1 MVISGL
7 IPFEPFHSSSK
18 FLSLGLH
25 YFPFIHFC
33 SSNLTHAN
41 HPFPKALTNADDVE
55 LKDLIKLHEASQ
67 PIEIVDYM
75 LVFENTKHP
84 SFKEKET
91 KILEEAATR
100 YQAPARTSVLK
111 VVDLPENLECD
122 ANKVLETWL
131 TTRLHRS
138 GWNSRENDENT
149 NRPKVR
155 KAVKEAEMAEVAQT
169 ENNDDV
175 NEVALFSKSKQKTS
189 KDIEKVKQL
198 IMTKLADRRI
208 AFDEQKSVDGKNI
221 LLRLSAI
228 FEALC
233 IEAERL
239 HIKRF
244 SKKKVTND
252 DKFGDI
258 PFGDSLIPQVAIS
271 VERVAAQFAFNEY
284 LIKSLSILA
293 LVGIVVFVLD
303 QLVDVVIIFV
313 RSSIFDRLWRR
324 KNARSLY
331 DTNSLKPT
339 EPDMIR
345 PVFIGRYSS
354 QTSPATPNVST
365 PPDSNAIFLA
375 LSIAG
380 QWATVFYE
388 ADLVSTFHV
397 QADSEAVLFLV
408 RCKPGLINGVLQ
420 MVLWSLYGRVASRSG
435 KSVQRGRAL
444 QAAHSS
450 CEHPPHPPVPEEGA
464 RTHCHW
470 QSDRECP
477 CVEETST
484 NTTLRTEEEGA
495 VKNLDDD
502 QSRFNTPTPGMDL
515 MSQDL
520 GRKKVEEEGQA
531 VHQNDCGATRAD
543 AGAAGEAEGVQE
555 YENEYNKRMS
565 EVEFEQSKEQVRLR
579 AAVSGQAELH
589 PADRLHS
596 DLALS
601 SLVALISGVLDTLS
615 ARYKLL
621 NTKQHPI
628 PSTRPNTSWM
638 ETSITTIIWASI
650 PLTTLELYY
659 CFRAKLTDL
668 FTGGYTPTTAD
679 NAAFVF
685 FIQFLAA
692 LALENL
698 FLAVR
703 AAIALST
710 ASAQIDTEFGA
721 IKLKV
726 GFILIFDDI
735 IGLKMQ
741 QSIYLRSEGLTYQME
756 SEKELPIR
764 LIQAYP
770 HIPTDNISEQ
780 NRRVYNQHPDAGSQL
795 SALNDLQ
802 QEHFYDNNVI
812 CQLKSQCDFHDSK
825 EGLNRSQIEK
835 LEDSNDVTCYKEPQ
849 TRVNTSS
856 NKTLSLSSFADL
868 NANLNITN
876 ASMIQLHKIILS
888 SVQMTP
894 DFEPRTA

>member
-1 MVISGL
+1 MMSTRW
-7 IPFEPFHSSSK
+7 HS
-18 FLSLGLH
+18 
-25 YFPFIHFC
+25 FP
-33 SSNLTHAN
+33 SRS
-41 HPFPKALTNADDVE
+41 
-55 LKDLIKLHEASQ
+55 
-67 PIEIVDYM
+67 
-75 LVFENTKHP
+75 
-84 SFKEKET
+84 
-91 KILEEAATR
+91 R
-100 YQAPARTSVLK
+100 RPAKTL
-111 VVDLPENLECD
+111 
-122 ANKVLETWL
+122 
-131 TTRLHRS
+131 
-138 GWNSRENDENT
+138 RE
-149 NRPKVR
+149 
-155 KAVKEAEMAEVAQT
+155 
-169 ENNDDV
+169 
-175 NEVALFSKSKQKTS
+175 
-189 KDIEKVKQL
+189 VKQL

-221 LLRLSAI
+221 LLRISAI

-345 PVFIGRYSS
+345 PVFIGRCSS
-354 QTSPATPNVST
+354 QTSPATERVY

-388 ADLVSTFHV
+388 ADLVSTFH
-397 QADSEAVLFLV
+397 
-408 RCKPGLINGVLQ
+408 PGLINGVLQ
-420 MVLWSLYGRVASRSG
+420 MVLWSLYGRVAVWLTEADLGRASNEDELFKQLTLRANILLILQ
-435 KSVQRGRAL
+435 SVLCGDEHKHDTTNGRRGRCEELGRRPVAL
-444 QAAHSS
+444 QH
-450 CEHPPHPPVPEEGA
+450 
-464 RTHCHW
+464 
-470 QSDRECP
+470 
-477 CVEETST
+477 
-484 NTTLRTEEEGA
+484 
-495 VKNLDDD
+495 
-502 QSRFNTPTPGMDL
+502 PTPGMDL

-520 GRKKVEEEGQA
+520 YSQTQSRLNTMGRQPDDVRGPEGEERKVEEEGQA

-565 EVEFEQSKEQVRLR
+565 EVEFEQSKASTITCSNRL
-579 AAVSGQAELH
+579 
-589 PADRLHS
+589 LHS
-596 DLALS
+596 DLAP
-601 SLVALISGVLDTLS
+601 LVPRGSHQRRARHPLRAVQAAQHKATPDPVDSPKHVVDGNVDHDDHLGLHPAHHTRAVLLFPRQAD
-615 ARYKLL
+615 
-621 NTKQHPI
+621 
-628 PSTRPNTSWM
+628 RPLHGRLHSNH
-638 ETSITTIIWASI
+638 
-650 PLTTLELYY
+650 
-659 CFRAKLTDL
+659 C
-668 FTGGYTPTTAD
+668 D

-703 AAIALST
+703 AAIALSVNCICSNRR
-710 ASAQIDTEFGA
+710 AEFRA

-741 QSIYLRSEGLTYQME
+741 QSIYLRSEV
-756 SEKELPIR
+756 R
-764 LIQAYP
+764 
-770 HIPTDNISEQ
+770 HI
-780 NRRVYNQHPDAGSQL
+780 
-795 SALNDLQ
+795 
-802 QEHFYDNNVI
+802 
-812 CQLKSQCDFHDSK
+812 
-825 EGLNRSQIEK
+825 K
-835 LEDSNDVTCYKEPQ
+835 LLYVDY
-849 TRVNTSS
+849 
-856 NKTLSLSSFADL
+856 
-868 NANLNITN
+868 
-876 ASMIQLHKIILS
+876 
-888 SVQMTP
+888 
-894 DFEPRTA
+894 

>member
-18 FLSLGLH
+18 FYLS
-25 YFPFIHFC
+25 
-33 SSNLTHAN
+33 
-41 HPFPKALTNADDVE
+41 ALTNADDVE
-55 LKDLIKLHEASQ
+55 LKDLLKLHEASQ

-75 LVFENTKHP
+75 L
-84 SFKEKET
+84 
-91 KILEEAATR
+91 
-100 YQAPARTSVLK
+100 
-111 VVDLPENLECD
+111 
-122 ANKVLETWL
+122 
-131 TTRLHRS
+131 
-138 GWNSRENDENT
+138 
-149 NRPKVR
+149 
-155 KAVKEAEMAEVAQT
+155 
-169 ENNDDV
+169 
-175 NEVALFSKSKQKTS
+175 KTS

-221 LLRLSAI
+221 LLRISAI

-258 PFGDSLIPQVAIS
+258 PLGTASSLKSERHPMHLPAIS

-345 PVFIGRYSS
+345 PVFIGKMQFSDITGHTERVYP
-354 QTSPATPNVST
+354 TRLKVCRTVVSWIV
-365 PPDSNAIFLA
+365 SAIFLA

-450 CEHPPHPPVPEEGA
+450 GLGHTVIGNLIGSVP
-464 RTHCHW
+464 
-470 QSDRECP
+470 
-477 CVEETST
+477 VEETST

-520 GRKKVEEEGQA
+520 YSQTQSRLNTMETADDVRGGREERKVEEEGQA

-565 EVEFEQSKEQVRLR
+565 EVEFEQSKGKYDYVQQYLDKLNYILQI
-579 AAVSGQAELH
+579 AFFTPIS
-589 PADRLHS
+589 P
-596 DLALS
+596 LS

-638 ETSITTIIWASI
+638 ETSITTIIWPPSRS
-650 PLTTLELYY
+650 PHSSFSCCVGTGELVSGSP
-659 CFRAKLTDL
+659 CGDCA
-668 FTGGYTPTTAD
+668 
-679 NAAFVF
+679 
-685 FIQFLAA
+685 
-692 LALENL
+692 
-698 FLAVR
+698 
-703 AAIALST
+703 T

-741 QSIYLRSEGLTYQME
+741 QSIYLRSEV
-756 SEKELPIR
+756 R
-764 LIQAYP
+764 
-770 HIPTDNISEQ
+770 HI
-780 NRRVYNQHPDAGSQL
+780 
-795 SALNDLQ
+795 
-802 QEHFYDNNVI
+802 
-812 CQLKSQCDFHDSK
+812 
-825 EGLNRSQIEK
+825 K
-835 LEDSNDVTCYKEPQ
+835 LLYVDY
-849 TRVNTSS
+849 
-856 NKTLSLSSFADL
+856 
-868 NANLNITN
+868 
-876 ASMIQLHKIILS
+876 
-888 SVQMTP
+888 
-894 DFEPRTA
+894 

>member
-55 LKDLIKLHEASQ
+55 LKDLLKLHEASQ

-75 LVFENTKHP
+75 LVFENTEHP

-91 KILEEAATR
+91 KILEEAAKKKSKEKNRRQTR

-122 ANKVLETWL
+122 ANKSAGDLVDDEIAQIRLEQ
-131 TTRLHRS
+131 
-138 GWNSRENDENT
+138 SRERREHQ
-149 NRPKVR
+149 
-155 KAVKEAEMAEVAQT
+155 QT
-169 ENNDDV
+169 
-175 NEVALFSKSKQKTS
+175 
-189 KDIEKVKQL
+189 
-198 IMTKLADRRI
+198 
-208 AFDEQKSVDGKNI
+208 
-221 LLRLSAI
+221 
-228 FEALC
+228 
-233 IEAERL
+233 
-239 HIKRF
+239 
-244 SKKKVTND
+244 KKVTND

-345 PVFIGRYSS
+345 PVFIGKMQFSDITGHTERVYP
-354 QTSPATPNVST
+354 TRLKVCRTVVSWIV
-365 PPDSNAIFLA
+365 SAIFLA

-520 GRKKVEEEGQA
+520 YSQTQSRLNTMETADDVRGRKGK
-531 VHQNDCGATRAD
+531 
-543 AGAAGEAEGVQE
+543 
-555 YENEYNKRMS
+555 
-565 EVEFEQSKEQVRLR
+565 KE
-579 AAVSGQAELH
+579 
-589 PADRLHS
+589 
-596 DLALS
+596 
-601 SLVALISGVLDTLS
+601 
-615 ARYKLL
+615 K
-621 NTKQHPI
+621 
-628 PSTRPNTSWM
+628 
-638 ETSITTIIWASI
+638 
-650 PLTTLELYY
+650 
-659 CFRAKLTDL
+659 
-668 FTGGYTPTTAD
+668 
-679 NAAFVF
+679 
-685 FIQFLAA
+685 
-692 LALENL
+692 
-698 FLAVR
+698 
-703 AAIALST
+703 
-710 ASAQIDTEFGA
+710 
-721 IKLKV
+721 
-726 GFILIFDDI
+726 
-735 IGLKMQ
+735 
-741 QSIYLRSEGLTYQME
+741 
-756 SEKELPIR
+756 
-764 LIQAYP
+764 
-770 HIPTDNISEQ
+770 
-780 NRRVYNQHPDAGSQL
+780 
-795 SALNDLQ
+795 
-802 QEHFYDNNVI
+802 
-812 CQLKSQCDFHDSK
+812 
-825 EGLNRSQIEK
+825 
-835 LEDSNDVTCYKEPQ
+835 
-849 TRVNTSS
+849 
-856 NKTLSLSSFADL
+856 
-868 NANLNITN
+868 
-876 ASMIQLHKIILS
+876 
-888 SVQMTP
+888 
-894 DFEPRTA
+894 

>member
-1 MVISGL
+1 MTGVVEPPRCILETILGYPIVHHSYHPRSVFVTHCLLSISDLGHYGSGHEVNHKKEAKYGHLWIDTLRTLPL
-7 IPFEPFHSSSK
+7 IV
-18 FLSLGLH
+18 
-25 YFPFIHFC
+25 
-33 SSNLTHAN
+33 
-41 HPFPKALTNADDVE
+41 KALTNADDVE
-55 LKDLIKLHEASQ
+55 LKDLLKLHEASQ

-75 LVFENTKHP
+75 LVFENTEHP

-91 KILEEAATR
+91 KILEEAAKKKSKEKNRRQTR

-122 ANKVLETWL
+122 ANKSAGDLVDDEIAQIRLEQ
-131 TTRLHRS
+131 
-138 GWNSRENDENT
+138 SRERREHQQT
-149 NRPKVR
+149 K
-155 KAVKEAEMAEVAQT
+155 KVAQT

-221 LLRLSAI
+221 LLRISAI

-233 IEAERL
+233 IEAEQ
-239 HIKRF
+239 
-244 SKKKVTND
+244 VTND

-345 PVFIGRYSS
+345 PVFIGKMQFSDITGHTERVYP
-354 QTSPATPNVST
+354 TRLKVCRTVVSWIV
-365 PPDSNAIFLA
+365 SAIFLA

-520 GRKKVEEEGQA
+520 YSQTQSRLNTMETADDVRGRKGK
-531 VHQNDCGATRAD
+531 
-543 AGAAGEAEGVQE
+543 
-555 YENEYNKRMS
+555 
-565 EVEFEQSKEQVRLR
+565 KE
-579 AAVSGQAELH
+579 
-589 PADRLHS
+589 
-596 DLALS
+596 
-601 SLVALISGVLDTLS
+601 
-615 ARYKLL
+615 K
-621 NTKQHPI
+621 
-628 PSTRPNTSWM
+628 
-638 ETSITTIIWASI
+638 
-650 PLTTLELYY
+650 
-659 CFRAKLTDL
+659 
-668 FTGGYTPTTAD
+668 
-679 NAAFVF
+679 
-685 FIQFLAA
+685 
-692 LALENL
+692 
-698 FLAVR
+698 
-703 AAIALST
+703 
-710 ASAQIDTEFGA
+710 
-721 IKLKV
+721 
-726 GFILIFDDI
+726 
-735 IGLKMQ
+735 
-741 QSIYLRSEGLTYQME
+741 
-756 SEKELPIR
+756 
-764 LIQAYP
+764 
-770 HIPTDNISEQ
+770 
-780 NRRVYNQHPDAGSQL
+780 
-795 SALNDLQ
+795 
-802 QEHFYDNNVI
+802 
-812 CQLKSQCDFHDSK
+812 
-825 EGLNRSQIEK
+825 
-835 LEDSNDVTCYKEPQ
+835 
-849 TRVNTSS
+849 
-856 NKTLSLSSFADL
+856 
-868 NANLNITN
+868 
-876 ASMIQLHKIILS
+876 
-888 SVQMTP
+888 
-894 DFEPRTA
+894 